1 MLVRFLSYAASVIG
15 ARRYKPLLVSCLAVI
30 LSITGITIVASSLT
44 GPSKEQI
51 SGIGGSTKQL
61 PANQQAANDL
71 GSLDKK
77 QTKDSIAAGS
87 ITPQNPSASSDGESA
102 KTPPNAP
109 NPADKPLE
117 ITLNS
122 ATITLSSNSPNA
134 AVTVSTNSTASGLIW
149 AIAAENNTNSKPPSA
164 QIDPVKDASNKG
176 VIRFRTEDSPAG
188 TYLFTITVKDST
200 GQPGASK
207 TITVVVN

>member
-44 GPSKEQI
+44 APSKEQA
-51 SGIGGSTKQL
+51 SGIGDPARQL

-77 QTKDSIAAGS
+77 QTKDNAATGS
-87 ITPQNPSASSDGESA
+87 ITPQTPSDGTDGEPA
-102 KTPPNAP
+102 TTPPSTPHPSN
-109 NPADKPLE
+109 KPLE
-117 ITLNS
+117 ITVNS
-122 ATITLSSNSPNA
+122 TTINLSSNSPNA
-134 AVTVSTNSTASGLIW
+134 AVTVSANNSAANLAW
-149 AIAAENNTNSKPPSA
+149 AITAENTVGSKPSA
-164 QIDPVKDASNKG
+164 QIDPSKDSNTKG
-176 VIRFRTEDSPAG
+176 VIRFRAEDSPAG
-188 TYLFTITVKDST
+188 TYLFTVTVKDGT
-200 GQPGASK
+200 GQLSASK